1 MKKNYQLDEL
11 AQIFKRRGGWLI
23 FGLMIGLGA
32 IYSYTNWL
40 MPSQYEGTIE
50 YVIVQKAETSDA
62 RNNTLSANT
71 YKDMVTGANTM
82 NQLSKELKKQNINLS
97 ASKLSKSISVS
108 QTDDSA
114 LLSVQA
120 TGTSRAVVKQMLA
133 SLTNVYVKQ
142 VDQSLKVD
150 QTIVPLDSVI
160 RLDTAGTN
168 IYLLYIL
175 GATLGLMSAMIAV
188 IGFDLSRKSIYI
200 PAEVAALDWQNF
212 GEIKK

>member
-11 AQIFKRRGGWLI
+11 AQIFKRRVGWLI

-40 MPSQYEGTIE
+40 MPSQFEGTIE
-50 YVIVQKAETSDA
+50 YIIVQKAETNEA
-62 RNNTLSANT
+62 RSNTLSANT

-82 NQLSKELKKQNINLS
+82 NQLSKELKKHNINLS
-97 ASKLSKSISVS
+97 ANKLSKSISVS

-114 LLSVQA
+114 LLNVQA
-120 TGTSRAVVKQMLA
+120 TGTSRAEVKQMLE
-133 SLTNVYVKQ
+133 SLTKVYVKQ

-150 QTIVPLDSVI
+150 QTIVPLDSVV

>member
-32 IYSYTNWL
+32 IYNYTNWL

-120 TGTSRAVVKQMLA
+120 TGASRAVVKQMLA